1 MKTAGALLA
10 LSLIFSA
17 APARA
22 GLTVAA
28 SVDRHEVDIDG
39 SVRLTVTISGDTANV
54 PEPEIPR
61 LNAFNVYSSGRSQNI
76 SFINGRVSSSVV
88 FTYIL
93 EPRYIGKAVIPPI
106 SVFTGTEKFMTRQI
120 EIEVRGAARRPQP
133 QAGRQQPPPAQP
145 SQPARPRT
153 QQPSLPAGERAEPI
167 FITVETDKKSAY
179 VNEQVTLSVKF
190 FTSVPLTSN
199 PQYVPPSLKGL
210 LAEDLPPVRSGE
222 TEINGTRYFF
232 NEIKTALFGLQ
243 DGQATIGEA
252 KIIAQLQGAHT
263 LDPMDPAFF
272 QKFFSMSM
280 GQGRAHEVTSKALP
294 LKILP
299 LPDGAPAG
307 FNGAVGDYIVAAA
320 VDRKELKAG
329 EALTLSVSVS
339 GKGHLNTITA
349 PALPET
355 RAFRYYDTASS
366 YSLTKHQDV
375 VGGKK
380 VFTTVMI
387 PRGEGRQVIPPVK
400 FAFFNPE
407 TKSYQTAETKPI
419 EVNVLKGDPSA
430 KAYSFVGN
438 NGGGGDIKTISSD
451 IRYLSR
457 KIGVPV
463 SSRLSLALTANP
475 AHNALPLVFLLGALA
490 YARLRDAMLSDPRR
504 LRWRRAFSSAMRR
517 RDEALK
523 AAAAGDHPKA
533 VGILYDSLTRY
544 LSDKTGDD
552 IESFTLKKTLEHIKR
567 RFPKTGDFSLGEIRT
582 LWEQLEFYH
591 FSSSAITGENA
602 SDLVSKYVVLLEIL
616 EKEFE
621 GK

>member
-1 MKTAGALLA
+1 MKLARAILA
-10 LSLIFSA
+10 LSLLLAA

-39 SVRLTVTISGDTANV
+39 SVRLTVTVSGDTANV

-61 LNAFNVYSSGRSQNI
+61 LDAFNVYSSGRSQNI

-93 EPRYIGKAVIPPI
+93 EPRYIGRAVIPPI
-106 SVFTGTEKFMTRQI
+106 SVFTGSEKFMTRQI
-120 EIEVRGAARRPQP
+120 EIQVRGAARRAQPQP
-133 QAGRQQPPPAQP
+133 PQAPQPPPAQP
-145 SQPARPRT
+145 AQPART
-153 QQPSLPAGERAEPI
+153 QQPSRQAGEKTEPL

-222 TEINGTRYFF
+222 TVMNGTRYFF

-252 KIIAQLQGAHT
+252 RIIAQLQGAHT

-280 GQGRAHEVTSKALP
+280 GQGRTHEVSSKALP
-294 LKILP
+294 LRILP
-299 LPDGAPAG
+299 LPEGAPEG
-307 FNGAVGDYIVAAA
+307 FNGAVGNYIVAAS
-320 VDRKELKAG
+320 VDRGELKAG

-339 GKGHLNTITA
+339 GKGHLNTVTA

-355 RAFRYYDTASS
+355 KSFRYYDTASS

-387 PRGEGRQVIPPVK
+387 PRAEGRQVIPPVK
-400 FAFFNPE
+400 FSFFNPE
-407 TKSYQTAETKPI
+407 TKSYQTAETAPI

-430 KAYSFVGN
+430 KAYSFVGG
-438 NGGGGDIKTISSD
+438 NGAAADIKTISSD

-457 KIGVPV
+457 RIGVPV
-463 SSRLSLALTANP
+463 SSRLAQAITGAP
-475 AHNALPLVFLLGALA
+475 AHNALPLFLLLGALA
-490 YARLRDAMLSDPRR
+490 YARARDGLLSDPRR
-504 LRWRRAFSSAMRR
+504 LRYRRAYAAAMKR
-517 RDEALK
+517 RDEARR
-523 AAAAGDHPKA
+523 AAESGDYPRA

-544 LSDKTGDD
+544 LSDKTGED
-552 IESFTLKKTLEHIKR
+552 IESFTLKKTLEHIRR

-591 FSSSAITGENA
+591 FSSSAVTRENA
-602 SDLVSKYVVLLEIL
+602 SDLASKHAVLLEIL
-616 EKEFE
+616 EKEFD

>member
-10 LSLIFSA
+10 LALIFPA

-22 GLTVAA
+22 ALTVAA

-39 SVRLTVTISGDTANV
+39 SVRLTVTVSGDTANV

-61 LNAFNVYSSGRSQNI
+61 LDAFNVYSSGRSQNI

-88 FTYIL
+88 FSYIL

-106 SVFTGTEKFMTRQI
+106 SVFTGTEKFLTRRI
-120 EIEVRGAARRPQP
+120 EIQVRGAASR
-133 QAGRQQPPPAQP
+133 AQP
-145 SQPARPRT
+145 AAGAGKQAPAKSARPARPRAE
-153 QQPSLPAGERAEPI
+153 QPARPAGERADPL

-199 PQYVPPSLKGL
+199 PRYVPPSLKGL

-243 DGQATIGEA
+243 DGKAVIGEA

-280 GQGRAHEVTSKALP
+280 GQGRTHEVTSEP
-294 LKILP
+294 LSLDIRP
-299 LPDGAPAG
+299 LPGGAPEG
-307 FNGAVGDYIVAAA
+307 FNGAVGNYIIAAS

-355 RAFRYYDTASS
+355 MDFRYYDTASS
-366 YSLTKHQDV
+366 YSLTKHKDV

-380 VFTTVMI
+380 VFTTVLI
-387 PRGEGRQVIPPVK
+387 PRGEGKKVIPPVK

-407 TKSYQTAETKPI
+407 TRSYQSVETRPLEI
-419 EVNVLKGDPSA
+419 NVLKGDPSA
-430 KAYSFVGN
+430 RAYSFIG
-438 NGGGGDIKTISSD
+438 GTGGGDIKTISSD

-463 SSRLSLALTANP
+463 SRRLALALTENP
-475 AHNALPLVFLLGALA
+475 SHNLLPLLLLLGSLA
-490 YARLRDAMLSDPRR
+490 YARLRAGLLSDPRR
-504 LRWRRAFSSAMRR
+504 LRWRRAFSAAMKR
-517 RDEALK
+517 RDEARK
-523 AAAAGDHPKA
+523 AAETGDYPKA

-544 LSDKTGDD
+544 LSDKSGDD
-552 IESFTLKKTLEHIKR
+552 IESFTLKRTLEHIKK

-591 FSSSAITGENA
+591 FSSSAITKENA
-602 SDLVSKYVVLLEIL
+602 ADLISKYAVLLEIL
-616 EKEFE
+616 EKEFA

>member
-1 MKTAGALLA
+1 MKLARAMLA
-10 LSLIFSA
+10 LSLLLAA
-17 APARA
+17 APVRA

-39 SVRLTVTISGDTANV
+39 SVRLTVTVSGDTANV

-61 LNAFNVYSSGRSQNI
+61 LDAFNVYSSGRSQNI
-76 SFINGRVSSSVV
+76 SFINGRVSSSVA

-106 SVFTGTEKFMTRQI
+106 SVFTGSEKFMTRQI
-120 EIEVRGAARRPQP
+120 EIQVRGAARRPQP
-133 QAGRQQPPPAQP
+133 RAGAQQPPAQAP
-145 SQPARPRT
+145 QPARPQGQR
-153 QQPSLPAGERAEPI
+153 PSVPAGEKAEPI
-167 FITVETDKKSAY
+167 FITVEADKKSAY

-232 NEIKTALFGLQ
+232 NEIKSALFGLQ

-280 GQGRAHEVTSKALP
+280 GQGRTHEVTSKALP
-294 LKILP
+294 LRIIP
-299 LPDGAPAG
+299 LPEGAPEG
-307 FNGAVGDYIVAAA
+307 FNGAVGDYIVAAS

-349 PALPET
+349 PALPDT

-387 PRGEGRQVIPPVK
+387 PRAEGRQVIPPVK
-400 FAFFNPE
+400 FSFFNPE
-407 TKSYQTAETKPI
+407 TKSYQTAETAPV
-419 EVNVLKGDPSA
+419 EVNVLRGDPSA
-430 KAYSFVGN
+430 KAYSFVG
-438 NGGGGDIKTISSD
+438 GGGAGGDIKTISSD

-457 KIGVPV
+457 RMGMPVP
-463 SSRLSLALTANP
+463 SRLALALTQNP
-475 AHNALPLVFLLGALA
+475 AHNALPLLLLLGALA
-490 YARLRDAMLSDPRR
+490 YARLRDGLLSDPRR
-504 LRWRRAFSSAMRR
+504 LRYRRAFAAAMKR
-517 RDEALK
+517 RDEARRS
-523 AAAAGDHPKA
+523 AEAGDYPKA
-533 VGILYDSLTRY
+533 VGILYDSLPRY

-552 IESFTLKKTLEHIKR
+552 IESFTLKKTLDHIRR
-567 RFPKTGDFSLGEIRT
+567 RFPGTGDFSLGEIRT
-582 LWEQLEFYH
+582 LWEQLEFFH
-591 FSSSAITGENA
+591 FSSSAITKENA
-602 SDLVSKYVVLLEIL
+602 ADLVSKYAVLLEIL
-616 EKEFE
+616 EKEFD

>member
-1 MKTAGALLA
+1 MNFARALLA
-10 LSLIFSA
+10 LSLLFAA

-22 GLTVAA
+22 GMTVAA
-28 SVDRHEVDIDG
+28 SVDRHEVDMDG
-39 SVRLTVTISGDTANV
+39 SVRLTVTVSGDTANV

-61 LNAFNVYSSGRSQNI
+61 LDAFNVYSSGRSQNI

-120 EIEVRGAARRPQP
+120 EIQVRGAARRAQP
-133 QAGRQQPPPAQP
+133 PTGAQQPAPRTA
-145 SQPARPRT
+145 QPARP
-153 QQPSLPAGERAEPI
+153 QGKQPAGPAGEKADPI

-263 LDPMDPAFF
+263 LDPMDPSFF

-280 GQGRAHEVTSKALP
+280 GQGRTHEVTSKALP
-294 LKILP
+294 LRILP
-299 LPDGAPAG
+299 LPDGAPEG
-307 FNGAVGDYIVAAA
+307 FNGAVGNYIVAAS

-355 RAFRYYDTASS
+355 GAFRYYDTASS

-387 PRGEGRQVIPPVK
+387 PRAEGRQVIPPVK
-400 FAFFNPE
+400 FSFFNPE
-407 TKSYQTAETKPI
+407 TRTYQSAETRPI
-419 EVNVLKGDPSA
+419 EINVLKGDPSA

-438 NGGGGDIKTISSD
+438 NGGGDIKTISSD

-457 KIGVPV
+457 KMGVPV
-463 SSRLSLALTANP
+463 PSRLAMALTGNP
-475 AHNALPLVFLLGALA
+475 AHNALPLLLLLGALA
-490 YARLRDAMLSDPRR
+490 YARLRAGLLSDPRR
-504 LRWRRAFSSAMRR
+504 LRYRKAFASAMRR
-517 RDEALK
+517 RDEARK
-523 AAAAGDHPKA
+523 AAEAGDNPKA

-582 LWEQLEFYH
+582 LWEQLEFFH
-591 FSSSAITGENA
+591 FSSSAITRENA
-602 SDLVSKYVVLLEIL
+602 ADLVSKYAVLLEIL
-616 EKEFE
+616 EKEFD